1 MDSASDKRFMQRAIQ
16 LAWNGLGHVSPNP
29 MVGCVVVVDGKI
41 IGEGYHQKYGGPH
54 AEVNAITSVEDKS
67 QLRKATVYVTLEPCS
82 HHGKTPPCADLLISH
97 QVKRVV
103 VAARDPNPLVNGNGI
118 EKLRAAGIEVDSGL
132 CEAEAKEENVR
143 FNTVFLKKR
152 PYIIL
157 KWAQTK
163 DGFIAR
169 SDYSSKWISNP
180 LSRQLV
186 HKWRTEEDA
195 ILIGKNTA
203 IYDNPRLT
211 SRDWKGKD
219 PLRIVLDRN
228 KALDKSLNL
237 FTDEKPT
244 LVYTLQSPE
253 KHNQTSW
260 IQLHENHF
268 LEDLLTD
275 LHERKIQSLIVEGGQ
290 ATLQAFIDRGLWDE
304 ARVFIGNNVF
314 KDGILA
320 PKMTIEATSE
330 TKILEDRLMTYYN
343 K

>member
-1 MDSASDKRFMQRAIQ
+1 MDPASDKIFMQRAIQ
-16 LAWNGLGHVSPNP
+16 LARNGLGHVSPNP
-29 MVGCVVVVDGKI
+29 MVGCVVVLDGKI

-54 AEVNAITSVEDKS
+54 AEVNAINSVADKS
-67 QLRKATVYVTLEPCS
+67 KLKEATVYVTLEPCS

-97 QVKRVV
+97 QVKRAVI
-103 VAARDPNPLVNGNGI
+103 AAGDPNPLVNGRGI
-118 EKLRAAGIEVDSGL
+118 EKLMAAGIEVDSGV
-132 CEAEAKEENVR
+132 CENETKDQNIR
-143 FNTVFLKKR
+143 FNTFFQKNR

-169 SDYSSKWISNP
+169 SDFSSKWISNS

-211 SRDWKGKD
+211 SRDWKGKS
-219 PLRIVLDRN
+219 PLRIVLDRQ
-228 KALDKSLNL
+228 KALDKNLNL
-237 FTDEKPT
+237 FTDKQPT
-244 LVYTLQSPE
+244 LVYTLQAPE
-253 KHNQTSW
+253 VIKQAEW
-260 IQLHENHF
+260 IQLNENQF
-268 LEDLLTD
+268 LKNILTD
-275 LHERKIQSLIVEGGQ
+275 LHKRKIQSLIIEGGST
-290 ATLQAFIDRGLWDE
+290 TLQAFIDLGLWDE
-304 ARVFIGNNVF
+304 ARVFIGNNTF
-314 KDGILA
+314 KEGISA
-320 PKMTIEATSE
+320 PKLNFEATSE

>member
-1 MDSASDKRFMQRAIQ
+1 MQRAIQ

>member
-1 MDSASDKRFMQRAIQ
+1 MQRAIQ

-169 SDYSSKWISNP
+169 PDYSSKWISNP

-260 IQLHENHF
+260 IQLNENHF
-268 LEDLLTD
+268 LEDLLTN

>member
-1 MDSASDKRFMQRAIQ
+1 MDSASDKIFMQRAIQ
-16 LAWNGLGHVSPNP
+16 LARNGLGHVSPNP
-29 MVGCVVVVDGKI
+29 MVGCVVVLDGKI

-54 AEVNAITSVEDKS
+54 AEVNAINSVADKS
-67 QLRKATVYVTLEPCS
+67 KLKEATVYVTLEPCS

-103 VAARDPNPLVNGNGI
+103 IAAGDPNPLVNGRGI
-118 EKLRAAGIEVDSGL
+118 EKLKAAGIEVDSGV
-132 CEAEAKEENVR
+132 CENEAKDQNIR
-143 FNTVFLKKR
+143 FNTFFQKNR

-169 SDYSSKWISNP
+169 SDFSSKWISNS

-211 SRDWKGKD
+211 SRDWKGES
-219 PLRIVLDRN
+219 PLRIVLDRQ
-228 KALDKSLNL
+228 KALDQNLNL
-237 FTDEKPT
+237 FTDKQPT
-244 LVYTLQSPE
+244 LVYTLQAPE
-253 KHNQTSW
+253 VIKQTEW
-260 IQLHENHF
+260 IQLNENQF
-268 LEDLLTD
+268 LENVLAD
-275 LHERKIQSLIVEGGQ
+275 LHQRKIQSLIIEGGST
-290 ATLQAFIDRGLWDE
+290 TLQAFIVEGIWDE
-304 ARVFIGNNVF
+304 ARVFIGNNTF
-314 KDGILA
+314 KEGISA
-320 PKMTIEATSE
+320 PKLNIEATSE